1 MGAAISTACMAVIPD
16 VNNKGKL
23 VVYGLLGLGF
33 GLIAF
38 AFSNQLLLSMVLL
51 AFTYGFGVIFDSGI
65 STLLQ
70 STVPNHMRGRV
81 LSLQALSWGFSG
93 SAGFHVGLI
102 TAILGAPIGVALGG
116 GGVADNGIR
125 IAKNIVSIGA
135 QATSG
140 IDE

>member
-1 MGAAISTACMAVIPD
+1 MY
-16 VNNKGKL
+16 KRQ
-23 VVYGLLGLGF
+23 
-33 GLIAF
+33 AF

-102 TAILGAPIGVALGG
+102 TAILGAPIVVALGG
-116 GGVADNGIR
+116 VAVAVNGIR

>member
-1 MGAAISTACMAVIPD
+1 MSSKF
-16 VNNKGKL
+16 VNN
-23 VVYGLLGLGF
+23 
-33 GLIAF
+33 II
-38 AFSNQLLLSMVLL
+38 LSMVLL
-51 AFTYGFGVIFDSGI
+51 DFTYGFGVIFDIGI

-93 SAGFHVGLI
+93 AAGFHVGLI
-102 TAILGAPIGVALGG
+102 TAIVGAPIVVALGG
-116 GGVADNGIR
+116 VVVVVNGIR

-135 QATSG
+135 QATSE

>member
-1 MGAAISTACMAVIPD
+1 
-16 VNNKGKL
+16 
-23 VVYGLLGLGF
+23 
-33 GLIAF
+33 
-38 AFSNQLLLSMVLL
+38 MVLL

-102 TAILGAPIGVALGG
+102 TAILGGVA
-116 GGVADNGIR
+116 VAVNGIR
-125 IAKNIVSIGA
+125 IAKNIVAIGA
-135 QATSG
+135 QATSE